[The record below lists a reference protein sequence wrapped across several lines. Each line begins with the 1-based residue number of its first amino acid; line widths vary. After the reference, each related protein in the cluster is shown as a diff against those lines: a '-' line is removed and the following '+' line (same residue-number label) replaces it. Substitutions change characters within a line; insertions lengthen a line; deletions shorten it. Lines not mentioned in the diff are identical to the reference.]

1 MLINCCVSHLKPI
14 VTVALRTDMRKG
26 KILNLKWEQVDLK
39 HGFILLD
46 VTKNNS
52 RREIP
57 IDNTLREMFNKVPHS
72 VESVMYSPIEM
83 ESHTKR

>member
-1 MLINCCVSHLKPI
+1 
-14 VTVALRTDMRKG
+14 MRKG

-57 IDNTLREMFNKVPHS
+57 IDNTLREMFNKMPHS
-72 VESVMYSPIEM
+72 VESLYVFTDENDNHLKKLSTALLQ
-83 ESHTKR
+83 H